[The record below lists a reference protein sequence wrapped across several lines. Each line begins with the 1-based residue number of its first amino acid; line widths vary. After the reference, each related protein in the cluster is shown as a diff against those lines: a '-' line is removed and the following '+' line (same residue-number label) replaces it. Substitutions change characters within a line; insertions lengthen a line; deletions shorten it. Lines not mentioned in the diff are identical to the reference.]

1 MSLGFSSRMITGTK
15 EIQTVLATIVQ
26 SPESKFVGSLPI
38 ANTAVKVVANN
49 ERRYESAMSFIYFF
63 PNLGSHCRGSSTGIV
78 ARFSDLPH
86 MKCR

>member
-1 MSLGFSSRMITGTK
+1 MITGTK

-26 SPESKFVGSLPI
+26 SPESKLVGNLPI
-38 ANTAVKVVANN
+38 ANTAVSVVANSDL
-49 ERRYESAMSFIYFF
+49 RYESAISFIYFF
-63 PNLGSHCRGSSTGIV
+63 PNFGSHWRGSSTGMV